1 MSLGAIEKLKVSPK
15 IKSVC
20 VTEDRHIAIKWSK
33 VPLAEK
39 YADKKKISKLIVRP
53 RYDLYGKA
61 APIKRNETMVELADT
76 VLIIWD
82 GKSKG
87 TNSTINFSK
96 KLNKELILI
105 KQDN

>member
-1 MSLGAIEKLKVSPK
+1 M
-15 IKSVC
+15 
-20 VTEDRHIAIKWSK
+20 
-33 VPLAEK
+33 
-39 YADKKKISKLIVRP
+39 KKKISKLIVRP

-87 TNSTINFSK
+87 TNSTINFAK

-105 KQDN
+105 THDE